1 MKIKLNIFK
10 NKKSLIFINSKKEF
24 FSMKTDEDFIS
35 LEDFEIINEGE
46 VITYQSEAILESVSW
61 KKDRILSFKENS
73 KKFDL
78 LVEIS
83 FEKLNYKDIKPTQSY
98 KSSKKI
104 TKLRIMTFELCE
116 LKSNVKKVDRGID
129 TSTYDKI
136 QTMIIKP
143 NQILEREL
151 QSGDY
156 NLQSLIVEFKRNS
169 KLNDLGLT
177 E

>member
-35 LEDFEIINEGE
+35 LEDFEIVTEDE
-46 VITYQSEAILESVSW
+46 LITYQSETTMGPIGWE
-61 KKDRILSFKENS
+61 KDRIQSFKSNS

-83 FEKLNYKDIKPTQSY
+83 FEKLNYKDIKLTQSY

-151 QSGDY
+151 QNGDY

>member
-1 MKIKLNIFK
+1 
-10 NKKSLIFINSKKEF
+10 
-24 FSMKTDEDFIS
+24 
-35 LEDFEIINEGE
+35 
-46 VITYQSEAILESVSW
+46 
-61 KKDRILSFKENS
+61 
-73 KKFDL
+73 
-78 LVEIS
+78 
-83 FEKLNYKDIKPTQSY
+83 
-98 KSSKKI
+98 
-104 TKLRIMTFELCE
+104 MTFELCE

>member
-10 NKKSLIFINSKKEF
+10 DKKSLIFINSNKEF

-46 VITYQSEAILESVSW
+46 VITYQSETIMESVSW
-61 KKDRILSFKENS
+61 KKDRIVSFRENS

-78 LVEIS
+78 LVEVS
-83 FEKLNYKDIKPTQSY
+83 FKKLNYKDIKSTQSY

-116 LKSNVKKVDRGID
+116 LKSKVKKADGLD

-151 QSGDY
+151 ENGDY
-156 NLQSLIVEFKRNS
+156 NLKSLIIEFKRNS

>member
-10 NKKSLIFINSKKEF
+10 DKKSLIFINSNKEF
-24 FSMKTDEDFIS
+24 FSMTTDEDFIS

-46 VITYQSEAILESVSW
+46 VITYQSETIMESVSW
-61 KKDRILSFKENS
+61 KKDRIVSFRENS

-78 LVEIS
+78 LVEVS
-83 FEKLNYKDIKPTQSY
+83 FKKLNYKDIKSTQSY

-116 LKSNVKKVDRGID
+116 LKSNTKRVDREINLSIYDRTD
-129 TSTYDKI
+129 T
-136 QTMIIKP
+136 MVIKP
-143 NQILEREL
+143 KHILERDLEN
-151 QSGDY
+151 GTY